1 MSTWHPTTEAAKQ
14 PTKRNGPDK
23 DQSDSA
29 EFGTAFHGGRR
40 TTPIST
46 KTHHLSNHT
55 PNGTRPPLI
64 ASHMASTIWHT
75 VEFSRNRRASPRD
88 LSISS
93 ERLCRSESYLA
104 FRPLPA
110 TLSGDRLRAWSPS
123 PDRFGAH
130 EAPVNT
136 FGGGHPRDQP
146 PWFDPRC
153 PFLPL
158 GRHREHY
165 ARVAAGGKS
174 LRGDPRHQTRR
185 SR

>member
-1 MSTWHPTTEAAKQ
+1 MAPHHPKAAEQPTHEMVPIRTVQIRLNFDAAPPRRWKTRHLSQPRPTTHR
-14 PTKRNGPDK
+14 PPHPNGPK
-23 DQSDSA
+23 
-29 EFGTAFHGGRR
+29 
-40 TTPIST
+40 
-46 KTHHLSNHT
+46 HHQ
-55 PNGTRPPLI
+55 I

-104 FRPLPA
+104 FGPLPA
-110 TLSGDRLRAWSPS
+110 TCSGSICGPE
-123 PDRFGAH
+123 PVPIRFRAH
-130 EAPVNT
+130 EAPENT
-136 FGGGHPRDQP
+136 SGGGHPRDQP

-174 LRGDPRHQTRR
+174 LLGDPRHQTR
-185 SR
+185 SRA